1 MNMKKALVTFVVLF
15 VISLFTAI
23 VSFMVCGGELIK
35 TGIEY
40 GVAQYQEYKATGEN
54 DITDIIEN
62 LESKVYN

>member
-1 MNMKKALVTFVVLF
+1 MKKALVATVILF

-23 VSFMVCGGELIK
+23 VSFAVCGGELIK

-40 GVAQYQEYKATGEN
+40 GVEQYQEYKSTGEN